1 MIKVIINIASEYTKT
16 PGARYIADG
25 QYSGEDFRNNLL
37 EPIYKKCLE
46 NKEKLTINFDGGYGY
61 GTSFLEESFGGLV
74 RKGYSSDELLN
85 NLILISNEEPELINK
100 VKKYIK
106 EANDEK

>member
-1 MIKVIINIASEYTKT
+1 MRINIADEYTKT

-25 QYSGEDFRNNLL
+25 KFSGEDFRNNIL
-37 EPIYKKCLE
+37 EPKYKECLE
-46 NKEKLTINFDGGYGY
+46 KKEKLTIDFDGGYGY

-74 RKGYSSDELLN
+74 RKGYSSEELLN

-100 VKKYIK
+100 VKKYIR
-106 EANDEK
+106 EANNGK